1 MTTLNTFFSRS
12 FHYLYSQEKQIVTG
26 CSTTKGECNCI
37 LFLWTFVLGN
47 VGTNPI
53 DKPLYENTNM
63 SLYNVWQ
70 IKGPKNNFIDD
81 NWKTKFSLKNVAVY
95 L

>member
-1 MTTLNTFFSRS
+1 MDICPG
-12 FHYLYSQEKQIVTG
+12 HD
-26 CSTTKGECNCI
+26 
-37 LFLWTFVLGN
+37 
-47 VGTNPI
+47 GTNRI

-70 IKGPKNNFIDD
+70 IKGPKNNFIGD